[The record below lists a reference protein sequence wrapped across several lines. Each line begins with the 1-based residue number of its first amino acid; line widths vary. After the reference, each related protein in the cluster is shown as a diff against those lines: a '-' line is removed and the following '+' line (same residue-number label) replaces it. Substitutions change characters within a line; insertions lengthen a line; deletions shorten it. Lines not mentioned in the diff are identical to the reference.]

1 MKELAIDLLNEE
13 KTKELRTHSR
23 MKAFTFYI
31 DDFTKVKVLNKLSR
45 TGCDTAKGTMSA
57 LLRVLL
63 NYYAE
68 LPDDDLTTNQI
79 NKLVVG
85 EYLFTTKKNK
95 RSTL

>member
-1 MKELAIDLLNEE
+1 MKELTLEE
-13 KTKELRTHSR
+13 IRELRTHDR
-23 MKAFTFYI
+23 MKAFTLYI

-45 TGCDTAKGTMSA
+45 TGCDTKKGTLSA
-57 LLRVLL
+57 LIRVLL

-68 LPDDDLTTNQI
+68 LPDDDLTTDQI
-79 NKLVVG
+79 NKLVIG